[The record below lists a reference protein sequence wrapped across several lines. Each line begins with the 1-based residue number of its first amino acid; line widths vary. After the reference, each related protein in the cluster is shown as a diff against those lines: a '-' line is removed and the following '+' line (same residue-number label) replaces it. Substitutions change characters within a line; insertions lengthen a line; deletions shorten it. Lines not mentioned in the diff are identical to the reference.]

1 MMASKKLVLVVDD
14 EPSVCNVL
22 RRILRIE
29 GYRVITAADGETAIH
44 LVKEKNPE
52 VILLD
57 INIPKIDGREVC
69 RRVRASYPATRVIYY
84 SADAELIASFKS
96 KELPGEADAYIAK
109 PGTIKEILSTISRL
123 LPDSR

>member
-1 MMASKKLVLVVDD
+1 MIKGEKLVLVVDD
-14 EPSVCNVL
+14 EPSVCKAL
-22 RRILRIE
+22 RSILKME
-29 GYRVITAADGETAIH
+29 GYRVITAADGEAATH

-57 INIPKIDGREVC
+57 INLPKIDGREVC

-84 SADAELIASFKS
+84 SADAELIAAFKS

-123 LPDSR
+123 LSVSC